1 MEKSLEQRLDELG
14 ERIEIQVITIE
25 VIGEEI
31 AKLSTKLEE
40 FETKW
45 KKN

>member
-1 MEKSLEQRLDELG
+1 MDKSLEQRLDELA
-14 ERIEIQVITIE
+14 ERIDIELMTVE

-31 AKLSTKLEE
+31 DKLSNKIKE

-45 KKN
+45 KNS

>member
-14 ERIEIQVITIE
+14 ERIEIQLMTIE

-31 AKLSTKLEE
+31 SKLSSKLEE

-45 KKN
+45 KTN

>member
-14 ERIEIQVITIE
+14 ERIEIQLMTIE

-31 AKLSTKLEE
+31 AKLSNKLEE
-40 FETKW
+40 FETKS

>member
-1 MEKSLEQRLDELG
+1 MEKSLEQKLDELG
-14 ERIEIQVITIE
+14 ERIDIQLMTIE

-31 AKLSTKLEE
+31 AKLSNKIEE

-45 KKN
+45 KKS

>member
-14 ERIEIQVITIE
+14 ERIEIQLMTIE

-31 AKLSTKLEE
+31 AKLSNKLEE

>member
-1 MEKSLEQRLDELG
+1 MEKSLEQRLDELA
-14 ERIEIQVITIE
+14 ERIDIE
-25 VIGEEI
+25 LMTVQVIGEEI
-31 AKLSTKLEE
+31 AKLSNKIEE